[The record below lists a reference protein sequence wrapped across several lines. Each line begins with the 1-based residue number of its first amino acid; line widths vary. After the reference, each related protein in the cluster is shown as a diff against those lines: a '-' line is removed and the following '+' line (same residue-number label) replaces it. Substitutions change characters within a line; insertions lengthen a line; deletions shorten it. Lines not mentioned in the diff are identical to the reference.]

1 MKTLR
6 FTIRDAAGQPLVE
19 KQFGH
24 VHFLFGILVAACRGR
39 TWEVYEPTTGRL
51 VSTGYY
57 RTQTGAVN
65 AAGEAIERHGGAM
78 AMASN
83 MAGNA
88 PCLSGR
94 QVHAAEFQ
102 YGAGGPLDA
111 PDRLPLGGSRA
122 SPYGTAA
129 TAPRAPPNIV
139 TTMSCPRTGPP

>member
-24 VHFLFGILVAACRGR
+24 VHFLFGILVVACRGR

-57 RTQTGAVN
+57 CTQAGAVN
-65 AAGEAIERHGGAM
+65 AAREAIEFLGGAM
-78 AMASN
+78 ALASN
-83 MAGNA
+83 LAGNV
-88 PCLSGR
+88 PRLSAR

-122 SPYGTAA
+122 SPYGTGA
-129 TAPRAPPNIV
+129 TV
-139 TTMSCPRTGPP
+139 SRTI